1 MAYSIVFHHIF
12 IGIFG
17 VLAGIGGGVLFVP
30 LASSFFPFHIDFVR
44 GTGLFIALG
53 SSLAAAP
60 HLLEKNLA
68 SIKLALPTALV
79 ASAFAVVGALF
90 GLWLSA
96 LNPAYIQGS
105 LGVFLTG
112 W

>member
-1 MAYSIVFHHIF
+1 MKQSIKIKFILSFYSIFTPTLIFSATDEVFTMPWWGWPVALFFTTFF

-53 SSLAAAP
+53 SSLAAAISIELNLRP
-60 HLLEKNLA
+60 HPGDFER
-68 SIKLALPTALV
+68 
-79 ASAFAVVGALF
+79 
-90 GLWLSA
+90 
-96 LNPAYIQGS
+96 Q
-105 LGVFLTG
+105 
-112 W
+112 